1 MSERFRQFQVAFPEE
16 ACLAALMRL
25 RHGGTTMACPACG
38 RPATFEPRP
47 KLRGFSCNHC
57 NYMIHPAAGTPLESR
72 RISLQ
77 RWFFAVK
84 LMAEP
89 SAKAAVTALTREAG
103 LPQLAAKRLVD
114 ELTAL
119 GEKGGPSWLPA
130 LRELVTGRGEPQAA
144 SAAARPMPPQAPE
157 RPVPR
162 PPAPPP
168 LPRPVAEAN
177 VPRAP
182 PLPREPAM
190 PKAPQPSSPSP
201 PPAPRTAR
209 PEPEAPAAAPK
220 PKKAFSGRMAMAGI
234 AAGVVCVVAAI
245 VGLAYARLQQQDRPP
260 DNTEFASEQVVPAL
274 KDAPARPSLILSSV
288 EQDLEGARQ
297 AAQFALDNDPS
308 LANIKAQDDAPTQQI
323 PVNQLQLPS
332 NILLVPPKAQ
342 GSVPAPAGPASP
354 SGAPQPPPM
363 ISSGDP
369 DQVLTFG
376 PIKIRRHLVDTI
388 VRASKVV
395 GADPT
400 LLMAVADKESSF
412 STAVKAQTS
421 SATGLY
427 QFIEQT
433 WLGVIYEFG
442 AKHGL
447 VAETKLIGKS
457 GRQFVVTDSSQRQR
471 ILDMRREPYISALLA
486 AEMLKRDTLRLER
499 ALGRHLTGGEI
510 YLIHFLGP
518 DAAQTFIETMEET
531 PGVKA
536 AELLPKPAQA
546 NRPIFYVDA
555 GGETKTLSVSE
566 VHKKFNDMIKIRLDR
581 YSAVRPTMG
590 AGVARPQPKK

>member
-1 MSERFRQFQVAFPEE
+1 MSERFRQFQALFPEE
-16 ACLAALMRL
+16 DCLAALMRL
-25 RHGGTTMACPACG
+25 RHGGTSMTCSACG
-38 RPATFEPRP
+38 RPAQFEPRP
-47 KLRGFSCNHC
+47 KLRGFACQHC
-57 NYMIHPAAGTPLESR
+57 HYMIHPAAGTPLESR
-72 RISLQ
+72 RTPLQ
-77 RWFFAVK
+77 LWFFALK
-84 LMAEP
+84 LVSEQP
-89 SAKAAVTALTREAG
+89 GKAAVSAIAREASV
-103 LPQLAAKRLVD
+103 PQMTAQRLVD
-114 ELTAL
+114 DLTAL
-119 GEKGGPSWLPA
+119 AARGDAGWLEK
-130 LRELVTGRGEPQAA
+130 LRSLVTGKPEAVAVPVVA
-144 SAAARPMPPQAPE
+144 S
-157 RPVPR
+157 
-162 PPAPPP
+162 PP
-168 LPRPVAEAN
+168 LPRPSPPPMPPASA
-177 VPRAP
+177 PRRREMPEP
-182 PLPREPAM
+182 PR
-190 PKAPQPSSPSP
+190 SIPSP
-201 PPAPRTAR
+201 PAAAR
-209 PEPEAPAAAPK
+209 PVPSTVPLPTAAP
-220 PKKAFSGRMAMAGI
+220 PATPSVVPAKAADLAGSSDVRSRKASSGRKAIGAV
-234 AAGVVCVVAAI
+234 AAGVACVAAA
-245 VGLAYARLQQQDRPP
+245 VLGLAYARLQQHERPEP
-260 DNTEFASEQVVPAL
+260 ERGIDVAAVEAPAL

-308 LANIKAQDDAPTQQI
+308 LAAIKPQEETPTQQV

-332 NILLVPPKAQ
+332 NILLVPPKMQ
-342 GSVPAPAGPASP
+342 GGPPPGPISP
-354 SGAPQPPPM
+354 SGAPQPPPQ

-442 AKHGL
+442 TKHGL
-447 VAETKLIGKS
+447 GADAKLIGKS
-457 GRQFVVTDSSQRQR
+457 GRQFVVTDGSQRQR

-518 DAAQTFIETMEET
+518 DAAQTFIETMEEQ

-546 NRPIFYVDA
+546 NRPIFYADA

-581 YSAVRPTMG
+581 YSAVRPG
-590 AGVARPQPKK
+590 GGGGIARPQPKK

>member
-1 MSERFRQFQVAFPEE
+1 MSERFRQFQALFPEE

-25 RHGGTTMACPACG
+25 RHGGTSMTCPACG
-38 RPATFEPRP
+38 RPAQFEPRP
-47 KLRGFSCNHC
+47 KLRGFACQHC

-72 RISLQ
+72 RTPLQ
-77 RWFFAVK
+77 LWFYALKVVS
-84 LMAEP
+84 EQP
-89 SAKAAVTALTREAG
+89 GKAAVSMIAREASV
-103 LPQLAAKRLVD
+103 PQVMAQRLADDLTTLAGKGDAGWLERLRS
-114 ELTAL
+114 A
-119 GEKGGPSWLPA
+119 
-130 LRELVTGRGEPQAA
+130 VTGKPE
-144 SAAARPMPPQAPE
+144 AAA
-157 RPVPR
+157 VPAA
-162 PPAPPP
+162 PAPPP
-168 LPRPVAEAN
+168 APSPAPAPLASAPSRRRPVEPARGAP
-177 VPRAP
+177 VQPSVSAAQPVSPRA
-182 PLPREPAM
+182 AASAT
-190 PKAPQPSSPSP
+190 APQAL
-201 PPAPRTAR
+201 PAKPADAAGLVDAR
-209 PEPEAPAAAPK
+209 P
-220 PKKAFSGRMAMAGI
+220 KKTASGRRAIAVV
-234 AAGVVCVVAAI
+234 AAGVACLTAGVL
-245 VGLAYARLQQQDRPP
+245 GLAYARLQQQERPQP
-260 DNTEFASEQVVPAL
+260 ERGIEIAAFEAPAL

-308 LANIKAQDDAPTQQI
+308 LAAIKPQDDAPAQQM

-332 NILLVPPKAQ
+332 NILLVPPKMQ
-342 GSVPAPAGPASP
+342 SGPPPGPVSP
-354 SGAPQPPPM
+354 SGAPQPPPQ

-369 DQVLTFG
+369 DQILAFG
-376 PIKIRRHLVDTI
+376 PIKIRRHLVDLI

-442 AKHGL
+442 TKHGL
-447 VAETKLIGKS
+447 AADVKLIGRS
-457 GRQFVVTDSSQRQR
+457 GRQFVVTDGSQRQR

-536 AELLPKPAQA
+536 AELLPRPAQA
-546 NRPIFYVDA
+546 NRPIFYSDA
-555 GGETKTLSVSE
+555 GGETKVLSVSE

-581 YSAVRPTMG
+581 YSAVRPG
-590 AGVARPQPKK
+590 GGGGIARPPPKK

>member
-1 MSERFRQFQVAFPEE
+1 MSERFRQFQALFPEE

-25 RHGGTTMACPACG
+25 RRGGTQMNCPACG
-38 RPATFEPRP
+38 RPAQFEPRP
-47 KLRGFSCNHC
+47 KLRGFACQHC
-57 NYMIHPAAGTPLESR
+57 NYMIHPAEGTPLESR
-72 RISLQ
+72 RTPLQ
-77 RWFFAVK
+77 LWFYALKTVSEQPGKAAVGAIAREANVPQVTAQRLVDDLAALAGRGDAGWLETWRGLVTGK
-84 LMAEP
+84 SKATAAPVAASPPAPSPPAIPVTPAPMPRAVVKP
-89 SAKAAVTALTREAG
+89 PPRPAPARPVAAAVAPSPVASVAVASAVSTRTVSAKPVDAVEPPDTRLKKAPSGRKAIAAVTAGVAC
-103 LPQLAAKRLVD
+103 V
-114 ELTAL
+114 
-119 GEKGGPSWLPA
+119 
-130 LRELVTGRGEPQAA
+130 
-144 SAAARPMPPQAPE
+144 AAA
-157 RPVPR
+157 V
-162 PPAPPP
+162 
-168 LPRPVAEAN
+168 L
-177 VPRAP
+177 
-182 PLPREPAM
+182 
-190 PKAPQPSSPSP
+190 
-201 PPAPRTAR
+201 
-209 PEPEAPAAAPK
+209 
-220 PKKAFSGRMAMAGI
+220 
-234 AAGVVCVVAAI
+234 
-245 VGLAYARLQQQDRPP
+245 GLAYARLQQQERPEP
-260 DNTEFASEQVVPAL
+260 ERGVEIAAVEAPAL

-308 LANIKAQDDAPTQQI
+308 LAAIKPQEDAPTQQV

-332 NILLVPPKAQ
+332 NILLVPPKMQ
-342 GSVPAPAGPASP
+342 GGPPPGPASP
-354 SGAPQPPPM
+354 SGAPQPPPQ

-442 AKHGL
+442 TKHGL
-447 VAETKLIGKS
+447 GADAKLIGRS
-457 GRQFVVTDSSQRQR
+457 GRQFVVSDAAQRQR

-518 DAAQTFIETMEET
+518 DAAQTFIETMEEQ

-546 NRPIFYVDA
+546 NRPIFYADA
-555 GGETKTLSVSE
+555 GGETKVLTVSE
-566 VHKKFNDMIKIRLDR
+566 VHKKFNEMIKVRLDR
-581 YSAVRPTMG
+581 YSAVRPG
-590 AGVARPQPKK
+590 QGPGIARPQPKK

>member
-1 MSERFRQFQVAFPEE
+1 MSERFRQFQALFPEE

-25 RHGGTTMACPACG
+25 RHGGTSMACPACG
-38 RPATFEPRP
+38 RPAQFEPRP
-47 KLRGFSCNHC
+47 KLRGFACQHC

-72 RISLQ
+72 RTPLQ
-77 RWFFAVK
+77 LWLYALKAVSEQPVK
-84 LMAEP
+84 G
-89 SAKAAVTALTREAG
+89 AVGTIAREASV
-103 LPQLAAKRLVD
+103 PQLTAQRLVD
-114 ELTAL
+114 DLTAL
-119 GEKGGPSWLPA
+119 AGRGDAGWLEA
-130 LRELVTGRGEPQAA
+130 LRSLVTGKPEAVAA
-144 SAAARPMPPQAPE
+144 PAVASPPPPRPTPALVAPPPVRQPVPGRPRAAPARPVAATSA
-157 RPVPR
+157 RS
-162 PPAPPP
+162 PAPPP
-168 LPRPVAEAN
+168 VAAPPVPPRVSPAKPAEA
-177 VPRAP
+177 AEP
-182 PLPREPAM
+182 PD
-190 PKAPQPSSPSP
+190 
-201 PPAPRTAR
+201 AR
-209 PEPEAPAAAPK
+209 P
-220 PKKAFSGRMAMAGI
+220 KKTPSGRKAIAAV
-234 AAGVVCVVAAI
+234 AAGVACVVAA
-245 VGLAYARLQQQDRPP
+245 VLGLAYARLQQQERPRP
-260 DNTEFASEQVVPAL
+260 ERGIEIAAVEAPAL

-308 LANIKAQDDAPTQQI
+308 LAAIKPQEDAPKQQV

-332 NILLVPPKAQ
+332 NILLVPPKMQ
-342 GSVPAPAGPASP
+342 SGPPPGLVSP
-354 SGAPQPPPM
+354 SGAPQPPPQ

-369 DQVLTFG
+369 DQILTFG
-376 PIKIRRHLVDTI
+376 PIKIRRHLVDLI

-447 VAETKLIGKS
+447 ATDAKLIGRS
-457 GRQFVVTDSSQRQR
+457 GRQFVVSDSAQRQR

-536 AELLPKPAQA
+536 AELLPRPAQA
-546 NRPIFYVDA
+546 NRPIFYADA
-555 GGETKTLSVSE
+555 GGETKVLSVSE
-566 VHKKFNDMIKIRLDR
+566 VHKKFNDMIKVRLDR
-581 YSAVRPTMG
+581 YSAVRPGMG
-590 AGVARPQPKK
+590 AGIARPQPKK

>member
-1 MSERFRQFQVAFPEE
+1 MSERFRQFQALFPEE

-25 RHGGTTMACPACG
+25 RHGGTSMACPACG
-38 RPATFEPRP
+38 RPAQFEPRP
-47 KLRGFSCNHC
+47 KLRGFACQHC

-72 RISLQ
+72 RTPLQ
-77 RWFFAVK
+77 FWFYALKAVS
-84 LMAEP
+84 EQP
-89 SAKAAVTALTREAG
+89 GKAAVSAIAREASV
-103 LPQLAAKRLVD
+103 PQVTAQRLADDLAALASRGDAGWL
-114 ELTAL
+114 
-119 GEKGGPSWLPA
+119 EK
-130 LRELVTGRGEPQAA
+130 LRSLVTGKPEAVAAPVAASPSPPRPALAPVA
-144 SAAARPMPPQAPE
+144 SAAVRSPVPEPPRAAPARPVAAASGRSPAPPPAAA
-157 RPVPR
+157 
-162 PPAPPP
+162 PPAPPRAP
-168 LPRPVAEAN
+168 SATLAEVAE
-177 VPRAP
+177 P
-182 PLPREPAM
+182 PG
-190 PKAPQPSSPSP
+190 
-201 PPAPRTAR
+201 AR
-209 PEPEAPAAAPK
+209 
-220 PKKAFSGRMAMAGI
+220 PKKASSGRKAI
-234 AAGVVCVVAAI
+234 AAVAAGAAC
-245 VGLAYARLQQQDRPP
+245 VTAAVLGLAYARLQQQERPEP
-260 DNTEFASEQVVPAL
+260 ERGIEIAAVEAPSL
-274 KDAPARPSLILSSV
+274 KAAPARPSLILSSV

-308 LANIKAQDDAPTQQI
+308 LAAIKPQEEAPTQQV

-332 NILLVPPKAQ
+332 NILLVPPKMQ
-342 GSVPAPAGPASP
+342 SGPPPGPVSAT
-354 SGAPQPPPM
+354 GAPQPPPQ

-369 DQVLTFG
+369 DQVLIFG
-376 PIKIRRHLVDTI
+376 PIKIRRHLVDLI

-447 VAETKLIGKS
+447 AADVKLIGRS
-457 GRQFVVTDSSQRQR
+457 GRQFVVTDGSQRQR

-518 DAAQTFIETMEET
+518 DAAQTFIETMEEQ

-536 AELLPKPAQA
+536 AELLPRPAQA
-546 NRPIFYVDA
+546 NRPIFYGGS
-555 GGETKTLSVSE
+555 GGETKVLTVSE

-581 YSAVRPTMG
+581 YSAVRPG
-590 AGVARPQPKK
+590 GGGGIARPQPKK

>member
-1 MSERFRQFQVAFPEE
+1 MSERFRQFQALFPEE
-16 ACLAALMRL
+16 DCLAALMRL
-25 RHGGTTMACPACG
+25 RHGGTSMNCPACG
-38 RPATFEPRP
+38 RLAQFEPRP
-47 KLRGFSCNHC
+47 KLRGFACQHC
-57 NYMIHPAAGTPLESR
+57 NYLIHPAAGTPLESR
-72 RISLQ
+72 RTPLQ
-77 RWFFAVK
+77 LWFYALKTVS
-84 LMAEP
+84 EQP
-89 SAKAAVTALTREAG
+89 GKAAVSAIAREASV
-103 LPQLAAKRLVD
+103 PQVTAQRLVD
-114 ELTAL
+114 DLATLA
-119 GEKGGPSWLPA
+119 GKGDGGWLER
-130 LRELVTGRGEPQAA
+130 LRSLVTGKPEAVAAPVVASPPPPRLLPAPAPIASNPARRVVAEPPRSAAVRPVAAA
-144 SAAARPMPPQAPE
+144 SA
-157 RPVPR
+157 
-162 PPAPPP
+162 
-168 LPRPVAEAN
+168 
-177 VPRAP
+177 
-182 PLPREPAM
+182 
-190 PKAPQPSSPSP
+190 P
-201 PPAPRTAR
+201 PPAPAPTAASRTA
-209 PEPEAPAAAPK
+209 PAKPVDAAEPSDPR
-220 PKKAFSGRMAMAGI
+220 PKKASSGRKAIAAV
-234 AAGVVCVVAAI
+234 AAGVACIAAA
-245 VGLAYARLQQQDRPP
+245 VLGLAYARLQQQERPQP
-260 DNTEFASEQVVPAL
+260 ERGIEIAAVEAPAL

-308 LANIKAQDDAPTQQI
+308 LAAIKPQEDAPTQQV

-332 NILLVPPKAQ
+332 NILLVPPKMQ
-342 GSVPAPAGPASP
+342 GGPPPGPVSP
-354 SGAPQPPPM
+354 SGAPQPPPQ

-369 DQVLTFG
+369 DQILTFG
-376 PIKIRRHLVDTI
+376 PIKIRRHLVDLI

-442 AKHGL
+442 TKHGL
-447 VAETKLIGKS
+447 AADAKLIGRS
-457 GRQFVVTDSSQRQR
+457 GRQFVVSDAAQRQR

-518 DAAQTFIETMEET
+518 DAAQTFIETMEEQ

-546 NRPIFYVDA
+546 NRPIFYA
-555 GGETKTLSVSE
+555 GSGGETKVLTVSE
-566 VHKKFNDMIKIRLDR
+566 VHKKFNEMIKVRLDR
-581 YSAVRPTMG
+581 YSAVRPG
-590 AGVARPQPKK
+590 GGGGIARPQPKK

>member
-119 GEKGGPSWLPA
+119 GEKGGPSWLLA
-130 LRELVTGRGEPQAA
+130 LRELVTGKGEPQAA

-201 PPAPRTAR
+201 SPAPRTAR
-209 PEPEAPAAAPK
+209 PEPEAPAAA

-260 DNTEFASEQVVPAL
+260 DNTEFASEQGIPAL

-342 GSVPAPAGPASP
+342 GSVSAPAGPASP
-354 SGAPQPPPM
+354 SGAPQPPPV

-447 VAETKLIGKS
+447 AAETKLIGKS

>member
-1 MSERFRQFQVAFPEE
+1 MSERFRRFQAAWPEE
-16 ACLAALMRL
+16 ACLVELMRL
-25 RHGGTTMACPACG
+25 RHGGTSLVCPACG
-38 RPATFEPRP
+38 RAAAFLPRP
-47 KLRGFSCNHC
+47 KLRAFACEHC
-57 NYMIHPAAGTPLESR
+57 NYLLQPAAGTPLENR
-72 RISLQ
+72 RTPLQ
-77 RWFFAVK
+77 LWLFAVE
-84 LMAEP
+84 LMSEQP
-89 SAKAAVTALTREAG
+89 GKAAALLAREAQVP
-103 LPQLAAKRLVD
+103 LVKAKRLVD
-114 ELTAL
+114 ELEALQRKGTADWISRL
-119 GEKGGPSWLPA
+119 APSSKVLPPVQGGPA
-130 LRELVTGRGEPQAA
+130 IHAA
-144 SAAARPMPPQAPE
+144 SASASRPE
-157 RPVPR
+157 RDLSTGPR
-162 PPAPPP
+162 
-168 LPRPVAEAN
+168 
-177 VPRAP
+177 
-182 PLPREPAM
+182 
-190 PKAPQPSSPSP
+190 S
-201 PPAPRTAR
+201 T
-209 PEPEAPAAAPK
+209 
-220 PKKAFSGRMAMAGI
+220 GRLVIAGL
-234 AAGVVCVVAAI
+234 AAGVACFVAVIAAFAH
-245 VGLAYARLQQQDRPP
+245 LRSQRQERPSVETVDP
-260 DNTEFASEQVVPAL
+260 SVEAALPAL
-274 KDAPARPSLILSSV
+274 KDGPARPSLILSSV

-308 LANIKAQDDAPTQQI
+308 LAEIKPLDEAPQAQV

-332 NILLVPPKAQ
+332 NILLVPPKAA
-342 GSVPAPAGPASP
+342 GPSSSGPAGPG
-354 SGAPQPPPM
+354 GAPQPPPM

-369 DQVLTFG
+369 DQVVSFG

-388 VRASKVV
+388 VRASKIV

-442 AKHGL
+442 ARHGL
-447 VAETKLIGKS
+447 AAEAKMIGRS
-457 GRQFVVTDSSQRQR
+457 GRQFVVSDAAQRQR

-486 AEMLKRDTLRLER
+486 AEMLKRDTLRLEN

-546 NRPIFYVDA
+546 NRPIFYTDA

-566 VHKKFNDMIKIRLDR
+566 VHKKFNDMIKVRLDR
-581 YSAVRPTMG
+581 YSAVRPGSGGGGT
-590 AGVARPQPKK
+590 ARPPPRK

>member
-1 MSERFRQFQVAFPEE
+1 MSERFRQFQALFPEE
-16 ACLAALMRL
+16 ACLAVLMRL
-25 RHGGTTMACPACG
+25 RHGGTAMACPACG
-38 RPATFEPRP
+38 RAATFEPRP
-47 KLRGFSCNHC
+47 KLRGFACNHC

-72 RISLQ
+72 RTPLQ
-77 RWFFAVK
+77 LWFFALKTIVEQPGK
-84 LMAEP
+84 G
-89 SAKAAVTALTREAG
+89 AVATITREADVPR
-103 LPQLAAKRLVD
+103 LTAQRLVD
-114 ELTAL
+114 ELTAF
-119 GEKGGPSWLPA
+119 GE
-130 LRELVTGRGEPQAA
+130 RGEGWFAGLRRLVMGEAEPATRPAESKPQ
-144 SAAARPMPPQAPE
+144 Q
-157 RPVPR
+157 PVPR
-162 PPAPPP
+162 PAPPVSTPAPRPAPATREVSRAAPPP
-168 LPRPVAEAN
+168 
-177 VPRAP
+177 
-182 PLPREPAM
+182 
-190 PKAPQPSSPSP
+190 
-201 PPAPRTAR
+201 
-209 PEPEAPAAAPK
+209 PAAAPAVAK
-220 PKKAFSGRMAMAGI
+220 PVVKPVAPAAGPSHADAGEAESKATAPKKAASGRLVIAGI
-234 AAGVVCVVAAI
+234 AAVAAC
-245 VGLAYARLQQQDRPP
+245 VAAAVLGLAYARLQQQDRPVP
-260 DNTEFASEQVVPAL
+260 EGGEEVAGLEAPAL

-308 LANIKAQDDAPTQQI
+308 LAAIKPQDDAAPQQQV

-332 NILLVPPKAQ
+332 NILLVPPKMQ
-342 GSVPAPAGPASP
+342 GGSPGPASP
-354 SGAPQPPPM
+354 GGRPAVPPQM
-363 ISSGDP
+363 ASGDP
-369 DQVLTFG
+369 DQILTFG
-376 PIKIRRHLVDTI
+376 PIRIRRHLVELI

-447 VAETKLIGKS
+447 VAEAKLIGRS
-457 GRQFVVTDSSQRQR
+457 GKQFVIGDANERQR

-518 DAAQTFIETMEET
+518 DAAQTFIETMEEQ

-546 NRPIFYVDA
+546 NRPIFYADA

-566 VHKKFNDMIKIRLDR
+566 VHKKFNDMIKVRLDR

-590 AGVARPQPKK
+590 PGPARPQPKK

>member
-1 MSERFRQFQVAFPEE
+1 MSERFRQFQALFPEE

-25 RHGGTTMACPACG
+25 RHGGTSMSCPACG
-38 RPATFEPRP
+38 RPAQFEPRP
-47 KLRGFSCNHC
+47 KLRGFACQHC
-57 NYMIHPAAGTPLESR
+57 HYMIHPAAGTPLESR
-72 RISLQ
+72 RTPLQ
-77 RWFFAVK
+77 LWFYALK
-84 LMAEP
+84 TMSEQ
-89 SAKAAVTALTREAG
+89 SGKAAVSAIARDAAV
-103 LPQLAAKRLVD
+103 PQVMAQRIVDDLAALAERGDPGWL
-114 ELTAL
+114 EAL
-119 GEKGGPSWLPA
+119 KN
-130 LRELVTGRGEPQAA
+130 LVTGKPEAAAVPVVPGPSPSPSPIAPRPNA
-144 SAAARPMPPQAPE
+144 SAPVRREPMAPP
-157 RPVPR
+157 RSV
-162 PPAPPP
+162 PAPVVPAP
-168 LPRPVAEAN
+168 ASSSASPPVAA
-177 VPRAP
+177 
-182 PLPREPAM
+182 
-190 PKAPQPSSPSP
+190 P
-201 PPAPRTAR
+201 PPAPRTPAAKTV
-209 PEPEAPAAAPK
+209 ETAAAPDAR
-220 PKKAFSGRMAMAGI
+220 PKKAASGRKAIAAV
-234 AAGVVCVVAAI
+234 AAGVACVAAA
-245 VGLAYARLQQQDRPP
+245 VLGLAYARLQQQERPEP
-260 DNTEFASEQVVPAL
+260 ERGIEIAAIEAPAL

-308 LANIKAQDDAPTQQI
+308 LAAIKPQDEAPPQQV

-332 NILLVPPKAQ
+332 NILLVPPKMQ
-342 GSVPAPAGPASP
+342 GGPPPGPVSP
-354 SGAPQPPPM
+354 SGAPQPPPQ

-369 DQVLTFG
+369 DQILTFG

-442 AKHGL
+442 TKHGL
-447 VAETKLIGKS
+447 GADAKLIGKS
-457 GRQFVVTDSSQRQR
+457 GRQFVVSDGAQRQR

-518 DAAQTFIETMEET
+518 DAAQTFIETMEEQ

-546 NRPIFYVDA
+546 NRPIFYADA
-555 GGETKTLSVSE
+555 GGETKVLTVSE
-566 VHKKFNDMIKIRLDR
+566 VHKKFNEMIKVRLDR
-581 YSAVRPTMG
+581 YSAVRPG
-590 AGVARPQPKK
+590 QGPGIARPQPKK

>member
-1 MSERFRQFQVAFPEE
+1 MSERFRQFQALFPEE
-16 ACLAALMRL
+16 GCLAVLMRL
-25 RHGGTTMACPACG
+25 RRGGTSMTCPACG
-38 RPATFEPRP
+38 RPAQFEPRP
-47 KLRGFSCNHC
+47 KLRGFACQHC
-57 NYMIHPAAGTPLESR
+57 NYMIHPAEGTPLESR
-72 RISLQ
+72 RTPLQLWFYALKTVSEQPGKGAVGTIARDTGVPQVMAQRLVDDLAALAGRGDTGWLEKLRSLVMGKPEAAATPEPESPPPSRPFPAPVAPSPARQ
-77 RWFFAVK
+77 VAATPPRPAPARPIAATPAPSSAPPPAASSPASLRNSPAKPSEV
-84 LMAEP
+84 AEP
-89 SAKAAVTALTREAG
+89 S
-103 LPQLAAKRLVD
+103 D
-114 ELTAL
+114 
-119 GEKGGPSWLPA
+119 
-130 LRELVTGRGEPQAA
+130 
-144 SAAARPMPPQAPE
+144 AR
-157 RPVPR
+157 
-162 PPAPPP
+162 
-168 LPRPVAEAN
+168 
-177 VPRAP
+177 
-182 PLPREPAM
+182 
-190 PKAPQPSSPSP
+190 
-201 PPAPRTAR
+201 
-209 PEPEAPAAAPK
+209 
-220 PKKAFSGRMAMAGI
+220 PKKAASGRKAI
-234 AAGVVCVVAAI
+234 AAVVAGVAC
-245 VGLAYARLQQQDRPP
+245 VTAAVLGLAYARLQQQERPEP
-260 DNTEFASEQVVPAL
+260 ERGIEVAAVEAPAL
-274 KDAPARPSLILSSV
+274 KDAPARTSLILSSV

-308 LANIKAQDDAPTQQI
+308 LAAIKPQEDAPTQQV

-332 NILLVPPKAQ
+332 NILLVPPKMQ
-342 GSVPAPAGPASP
+342 SGPPPGPISA
-354 SGAPQPPPM
+354 SGAPQPPPQ

-376 PIKIRRHLVDTI
+376 PIKIRRHLVDLI

-447 VAETKLIGKS
+447 AADAKLIGKS
-457 GRQFVVTDSSQRQR
+457 GRQFVVSDAAQRQR

-518 DAAQTFIETMEET
+518 DAAQTFIETMEEQ

-546 NRPIFYVDA
+546 NRPIFYADA
-555 GGETKTLSVSE
+555 GGETKVLTVSE
-566 VHKKFNDMIKIRLDR
+566 VHKKFNEMIKVRLDR
-581 YSAVRPTMG
+581 YSAVRPG
-590 AGVARPQPKK
+590 QGPGIARPQPKK

>member
-1 MSERFRQFQVAFPEE
+1 MSERFRQFQALFPEE

-25 RHGGTTMACPACG
+25 RHGGTSLKCHACG
-38 RPATFEPRP
+38 RPAQFEPRP
-47 KLRGFSCNHC
+47 KLRGFACQHC

-72 RISLQ
+72 RTPLQ
-77 RWFFAVK
+77 LWFYALKAVS
-84 LMAEP
+84 EQP
-89 SAKAAVTALTREAG
+89 GKAAVSAVVREASV
-103 LPQLAAKRLVD
+103 PQVTAQRLVD
-114 ELTAL
+114 DLAAL
-119 GEKGGPSWLPA
+119 AGRGDAGWLEK
-130 LRELVTGRGEPQAA
+130 LRSLVTGK
-144 SAAARPMPPQAPE
+144 PE
-157 RPVPR
+157 AVPTPS
-162 PPAPPP
+162 PPAPPSLAVVP
-168 LPRPVAEAN
+168 GAAAAARKRSVEPPRSAPARPVAA
-177 VPRAP
+177 VPA
-182 PLPREPAM
+182 
-190 PKAPQPSSPSP
+190 PSP
-201 PPAPRTAR
+201 AQTL
-209 PEPEAPAAAPK
+209 AAAPPMPSVK
-220 PKKAFSGRMAMAGI
+220 PADTAGSHTTSPKKAASGRKAI
-234 AAGVVCVVAAI
+234 AAVAAGAAC
-245 VGLAYARLQQQDRPP
+245 VTAAVLGLAYARLQQQERPEP
-260 DNTEFASEQVVPAL
+260 ERGIEIAAVEAPAL

-308 LANIKAQDDAPTQQI
+308 LAAIKPQEEAPTQQV

-332 NILLVPPKAQ
+332 NILLVPPKMQ
-342 GSVPAPAGPASP
+342 SGPPPGPVSP
-354 SGAPQPPPM
+354 SGAPQPPQQ

-376 PIKIRRHLVDTI
+376 PIKIRRHLVDLI

-442 AKHGL
+442 TKHGL
-447 VAETKLIGKS
+447 AADVKLIGRS
-457 GRQFVVTDSSQRQR
+457 GRQFVVTDGSQRQR

-518 DAAQTFIETMEET
+518 DAAQTFIETMEEQ

-536 AELLPKPAQA
+536 AELLPRPAQA
-546 NRPIFYVDA
+546 NRPIFYA
-555 GGETKTLSVSE
+555 GSGGETKVLTVSE

-581 YSAVRPTMG
+581 YSAVRPG
-590 AGVARPQPKK
+590 GGGGIGRPQPKK

>member
-1 MSERFRQFQVAFPEE
+1 MSERFRQFQALFPEE
-16 ACLAALMRL
+16 ACLSALMRL
-25 RHGGTTMACPACG
+25 RHGGTSMACPACG
-38 RPATFEPRP
+38 RPAQFEPRP
-47 KLRGFSCNHC
+47 KLRGFACQHC
-57 NYMIHPAAGTPLESR
+57 NYLIHPAAGTPLESR
-72 RISLQ
+72 RTPLQ
-77 RWFFAVK
+77 LWFYALKTVS
-84 LMAEP
+84 EQ
-89 SAKAAVTALTREAG
+89 SGKAAVSAIARDAG
-103 LPQLAAKRLVD
+103 APQVMAQRLVD
-114 ELTAL
+114 DLATLVGRGDA
-119 GEKGGPSWLPA
+119 GWLES
-130 LRELVTGRGEPQAA
+130 LRSLVTGKPEVAPV
-144 SAAARPMPPQAPE
+144 AAAVAPPPPVPA
-157 RPVPR
+157 PVPR
-162 PPAPPP
+162 APSPLRKEAVE
-168 LPRPVAEAN
+168 LPRPV
-177 VPRAP
+177 
-182 PLPREPAM
+182 PAR
-190 PKAPQPSSPSP
+190 PAAV
-201 PPAPRTAR
+201 PAPA
-209 PEPEAPAAAPK
+209 PASPPAAAPAPQRPSSAK
-220 PKKAFSGRMAMAGI
+220 PAEVAEPPDARPKKAASGRKAIAAV
-234 AAGVVCVVAAI
+234 AAGVACLTAA
-245 VGLAYARLQQQDRPP
+245 VLGMAYARLQQQDEPAAERRI
-260 DNTEFASEQVVPAL
+260 EIAAVEAPAL

-308 LANIKAQDDAPTQQI
+308 LAAIKPQEEAPTQQV

-332 NILLVPPKAQ
+332 NILLVPPKMQ
-342 GSVPAPAGPASP
+342 SGPPPGPVSA
-354 SGAPQPPPM
+354 SGAPQPPPQ

-447 VAETKLIGKS
+447 AADVKLISRS
-457 GRQFVVTDSSQRQR
+457 GRQFVVTDGSQRQR

-546 NRPIFYVDA
+546 NRPIFYADA
-555 GGETKTLSVSE
+555 GGETKVLSVSE

-581 YSAVRPTMG
+581 YSAVRPG
-590 AGVARPQPKK
+590 GGGGIARPQPKK

>member
-1 MSERFRQFQVAFPEE
+1 MSERFRQFQIAFPEE

-25 RHGGTTMACPACG
+25 RHGGTAMACPACG
-38 RPATFEPRP
+38 RPAIFEARP
-47 KLRGFSCNHC
+47 KLRGFACNHC
-57 NYMIHPAAGTPLESR
+57 NYLIHPAAGTPLESR
-72 RISLQ
+72 RTALQ
-77 RWFFAVK
+77 HWFFAVK
-84 LMAEP
+84 LTAEQP
-89 SAKAAVTALTREAG
+89 GKAAATALTREAG
-103 LPQLAAKRLVD
+103 LPQLAAKRIVD
-114 ELTAL
+114 ELAAL
-119 GEKGGPSWLPA
+119 GAAGEPAWLA
-130 LRELVTGRGEPQAA
+130 GLRRLVTGESDATSPG
-144 SAAARPMPPQAPE
+144 AAAVPALSPAPE
-157 RPVPR
+157 RPALQ
-162 PPAPPP
+162 PAP
-168 LPRPVAEAN
+168 
-177 VPRAP
+177 
-182 PLPREPAM
+182 
-190 PKAPQPSSPSP
+190 S
-201 PPAPRTAR
+201 TAG
-209 PEPEAPAAAPK
+209 PPAAAPRGIPADVPPRPASALAPAVAVPAASLQSQRTAAASPSVSDPPAA
-220 PKKAFSGRMAMAGI
+220 PKKGPSGRMAI
-234 AAGVVCVVAAI
+234 AAVAVGVGCVVAAV
-245 VGLAYARLQQQDRPP
+245 VGLAYARLQQQEPP
-260 DNTEFASEQVVPAL
+260 RDEAEFAADRMIPSL

-308 LANIKAQDDAPTQQI
+308 LANIKPQEEAPTQQV

-332 NILLVPPKAQ
+332 NILLVPPKA
-342 GSVPAPAGPASP
+342 GGTPGAGPVSP
-354 SGAPQPPPM
+354 SGAPQPPPV

-442 AKHGL
+442 ARHGL
-447 VAETKLIGKS
+447 AAEAKLIGKS

-518 DAAQTFIETMEET
+518 DAAQTFIETMEEQ

-546 NRPIFYVDA
+546 NRPIFYADA

-566 VHKKFNDMIKIRLDR
+566 VHKKFNDMIRIRLDR

-590 AGVARPQPKK
+590 PGIARPQPKK

>member
-1 MSERFRQFQVAFPEE
+1 MSERFRQFQIAFPEE

-25 RHGGTTMACPACG
+25 RHGGTAMACPACG
-38 RPATFEPRP
+38 RPAIFEARP
-47 KLRGFSCNHC
+47 KLRGFACNHC
-57 NYMIHPAAGTPLESR
+57 NYLIHPAAGTPLESR
-72 RISLQ
+72 RTALQ
-77 RWFFAVK
+77 HWFFAVK
-84 LMAEP
+84 LTAEQP
-89 SAKAAVTALTREAG
+89 GKAAATALTREAG
-103 LPQLAAKRLVD
+103 LPQLAAKRIVD
-114 ELTAL
+114 ELAAL
-119 GEKGGPSWLPA
+119 GAAGEPAWLAGLRRLVTGESDATSPGAAAVPALPPVPERPA
-130 LRELVTGRGEPQAA
+130 LR
-144 SAAARPMPPQAPE
+144 
-157 RPVPR
+157 
-162 PPAPPP
+162 PAP
-168 LPRPVAEAN
+168 
-177 VPRAP
+177 
-182 PLPREPAM
+182 
-190 PKAPQPSSPSP
+190 S
-201 PPAPRTAR
+201 TAG
-209 PEPEAPAAAPK
+209 PPAAAPRGIPADVPPRPASALAPAVAVPAASLQPQRTAAASPSVSDPPAA
-220 PKKAFSGRMAMAGI
+220 PKKGPSGRMAI
-234 AAGVVCVVAAI
+234 AAVAVGVGCVVAAV
-245 VGLAYARLQQQDRPP
+245 VGLAYARLQQQEPP
-260 DNTEFASEQVVPAL
+260 RDEAEFAADRMIPSL

-308 LANIKAQDDAPTQQI
+308 LANIKPQEEAPTQQV

-332 NILLVPPKAQ
+332 NILLVPPKA
-342 GSVPAPAGPASP
+342 GGTPGAGPVSP
-354 SGAPQPPPM
+354 SGAPQPPPV

-442 AKHGL
+442 ARHGL
-447 VAETKLIGKS
+447 AAEAKLIGKS
-457 GRQFVVTDSSQRQR
+457 GRQFVVTDASQRQR

-518 DAAQTFIETMEET
+518 DAAQTFIETMEEQ

-546 NRPIFYVDA
+546 NRPIFYADA

-566 VHKKFNDMIKIRLDR
+566 VHKKFNDMIRIRLDR

-590 AGVARPQPKK
+590 PGIARPQPKK

>member
-1 MSERFRQFQVAFPEE
+1 MSERFRQFQIAFPEE

-25 RHGGTTMACPACG
+25 RHGGTAMACPACG
-38 RPATFEPRP
+38 RPAIFEARP
-47 KLRGFSCNHC
+47 KLRGFACNHC
-57 NYMIHPAAGTPLESR
+57 NYLIHPAAGTPLESR
-72 RISLQ
+72 RTALQ
-77 RWFFAVK
+77 QWFFAVK
-84 LMAEP
+84 LTAEQP
-89 SAKAAVTALTREAG
+89 GKAAATALTREAG
-103 LPQLAAKRLVD
+103 LPQLAAKRIVD
-114 ELTAL
+114 ELAAL
-119 GEKGGPSWLPA
+119 GAAGEPAWLA
-130 LRELVTGRGEPQAA
+130 GLRRLVTGESDATSPG
-144 SAAARPMPPQAPE
+144 AAAVPALPPAPE
-157 RPVPR
+157 RPALR
-162 PPAPPP
+162 PAP
-168 LPRPVAEAN
+168 
-177 VPRAP
+177 
-182 PLPREPAM
+182 
-190 PKAPQPSSPSP
+190 S
-201 PPAPRTAR
+201 TAG
-209 PEPEAPAAAPK
+209 PPAAAPRGIPADVPPRPASALAPAVVVPAGSPQPQRTAAASPSVSDPPAA
-220 PKKAFSGRMAMAGI
+220 PKKGPSGRMVI
-234 AAGVVCVVAAI
+234 AAVAVGVGCVVAAV
-245 VGLAYARLQQQDRPP
+245 VGLAYARLQQQEPP
-260 DNTEFASEQVVPAL
+260 RDEAEFAADRMIPSL

-308 LANIKAQDDAPTQQI
+308 LANIKPQEEAPTQQV

-332 NILLVPPKAQ
+332 NILLVPPKA
-342 GSVPAPAGPASP
+342 GGTPGAGPVSP
-354 SGAPQPPPM
+354 SGAPQPPPV

-442 AKHGL
+442 ARHGL
-447 VAETKLIGKS
+447 AAEAKLIGKS

-518 DAAQTFIETMEET
+518 DAAQTFIETMEEQ

-546 NRPIFYVDA
+546 NRPIFYADA

-566 VHKKFNDMIKIRLDR
+566 VHKKFNDMIRIRLDR

-590 AGVARPQPKK
+590 PGIARPQPKK

>member
-1 MSERFRQFQVAFPEE
+1 M
-16 ACLAALMRL
+16 
-25 RHGGTTMACPACG
+25 
-38 RPATFEPRP
+38 
-47 KLRGFSCNHC
+47 
-57 NYMIHPAAGTPLESR
+57 
-72 RISLQ
+72 
-77 RWFFAVK
+77 
-84 LMAEP
+84 
-89 SAKAAVTALTREAG
+89 
-103 LPQLAAKRLVD
+103 
-114 ELTAL
+114 
-119 GEKGGPSWLPA
+119 
-130 LRELVTGRGEPQAA
+130 
-144 SAAARPMPPQAPE
+144 
-157 RPVPR
+157 
-162 PPAPPP
+162 
-168 LPRPVAEAN
+168 
-177 VPRAP
+177 
-182 PLPREPAM
+182 
-190 PKAPQPSSPSP
+190 
-201 PPAPRTAR
+201 
-209 PEPEAPAAAPK
+209 
-220 PKKAFSGRMAMAGI
+220 
-234 AAGVVCVVAAI
+234 AAGVACVAAA
-245 VGLAYARLQQQDRPP
+245 VLGLAYARLQQQERPEP
-260 DNTEFASEQVVPAL
+260 ERGIEIAAIEAPAL

-308 LANIKAQDDAPTQQI
+308 LAAIKPQDEAPPQQV

-332 NILLVPPKAQ
+332 NILLVPPKMQ
-342 GSVPAPAGPASP
+342 SGPPPGPVSP
-354 SGAPQPPPM
+354 SGAPQPPPQ

-369 DQVLTFG
+369 DQILTFG

-442 AKHGL
+442 TKHGL
-447 VAETKLIGKS
+447 GADAKLIGKS
-457 GRQFVVTDSSQRQR
+457 GRQFVVSDAAQRQR

-518 DAAQTFIETMEET
+518 DAAQTFIETMEEQ

-546 NRPIFYVDA
+546 NRPIFYADA
-555 GGETKTLSVSE
+555 GGETKVLTVSE
-566 VHKKFNDMIKIRLDR
+566 VHKKFNEMIKVRLDR
-581 YSAVRPTMG
+581 YSAVRPG
-590 AGVARPQPKK
+590 QGPGIARPQPKK

>member
-1 MSERFRQFQVAFPEE
+1 MSERFRQFQALFPEE

-25 RHGGTTMACPACG
+25 RRGGTSLNCPACG
-38 RPATFEPRP
+38 RPAQFEPRP
-47 KLRGFSCNHC
+47 KLRGFACQHC
-57 NYMIHPAAGTPLESR
+57 NYMIHPADGTPLESR
-72 RISLQ
+72 RTPLQLWFYALKTVSEQPSKGAVGTMARDAGVPQVMAQRLVDDLAALAGRGDAGWLEKLRSLVMGKPEAAATPEPASPPPSRPLPAPVAPPPARQ
-77 RWFFAVK
+77 VAAEPPRPAPARLIAATPAPSSAPPPAAASPASSRNSPAKPSEV
-84 LMAEP
+84 AEP
-89 SAKAAVTALTREAG
+89 S
-103 LPQLAAKRLVD
+103 D
-114 ELTAL
+114 
-119 GEKGGPSWLPA
+119 
-130 LRELVTGRGEPQAA
+130 
-144 SAAARPMPPQAPE
+144 AR
-157 RPVPR
+157 
-162 PPAPPP
+162 
-168 LPRPVAEAN
+168 
-177 VPRAP
+177 
-182 PLPREPAM
+182 
-190 PKAPQPSSPSP
+190 
-201 PPAPRTAR
+201 
-209 PEPEAPAAAPK
+209 
-220 PKKAFSGRMAMAGI
+220 PKKAASGRKAI
-234 AAGVVCVVAAI
+234 AAVVAGVAC
-245 VGLAYARLQQQDRPP
+245 VTAAVLGLAYARLQQQQRPEP
-260 DNTEFASEQVVPAL
+260 ERGIEVATVETPAL

-308 LANIKAQDDAPTQQI
+308 LAAIKPQGDAPTQQV

-332 NILLVPPKAQ
+332 NILLVPPKMQ
-342 GSVPAPAGPASP
+342 SGPPPGPVSS
-354 SGAPQPPPM
+354 SGAPQPPPQ

-376 PIKIRRHLVDTI
+376 PIKIRRHLVDLI

-447 VAETKLIGKS
+447 AADAKLIGKS
-457 GRQFVVTDSSQRQR
+457 GRQFVVSDAAQRQR

-518 DAAQTFIETMEET
+518 DAAQTFIETMEEQ

-546 NRPIFYVDA
+546 NRPIFYADA
-555 GGETKTLSVSE
+555 GGETKVLTVSE
-566 VHKKFNDMIKIRLDR
+566 VHKKFNEMIKVRLDR
-581 YSAVRPTMG
+581 YSAVRPG
-590 AGVARPQPKK
+590 QGPGIARPQPKK

>member
-1 MSERFRQFQVAFPEE
+1 MSERFRQFQALFPEE

-25 RHGGTTMACPACG
+25 RHGGTSLKCPACG
-38 RPATFEPRP
+38 RPAQFEPRP
-47 KLRGFSCNHC
+47 KLRGFACQHC

-72 RISLQ
+72 RTPLQ
-77 RWFFAVK
+77 LWFYALKAVS
-84 LMAEP
+84 EQP
-89 SAKAAVTALTREAG
+89 GKAAVGTVAREAG
-103 LPQLAAKRLVD
+103 VPQVTAQRLADDLAALAARGDAGWL
-114 ELTAL
+114 
-119 GEKGGPSWLPA
+119 EK
-130 LRELVTGRGEPQAA
+130 LRSLVTGKSEAVAA
-144 SAAARPMPPQAPE
+144 PSPPASPSLAVIPGAAAAARKGIVEPPGSG
-157 RPVPR
+157 
-162 PPAPPP
+162 PA
-168 LPRPVAEAN
+168 RPVAA
-177 VPRAP
+177 VPA
-182 PLPREPAM
+182 
-190 PKAPQPSSPSP
+190 PSP
-201 PPAPRTAR
+201 AQ
-209 PEPEAPAAAPK
+209 APAAAPRTPSVK
-220 PKKAFSGRMAMAGI
+220 PADTAGSPTTSPKKAASGRKAI
-234 AAGVVCVVAAI
+234 AAVAAGAAC
-245 VGLAYARLQQQDRPP
+245 VTAAVLGLAYARLQRQERPEP
-260 DNTEFASEQVVPAL
+260 ERGIEIAAVEAPAL

-308 LANIKAQDDAPTQQI
+308 LAAIKPQEDAPTQQV
-323 PVNQLQLPS
+323 PVNKLQLPS
-332 NILLVPPKAQ
+332 NILLVPPKMQ
-342 GSVPAPAGPASP
+342 GGPPPGPVSAT
-354 SGAPQPPPM
+354 GAPQPPPQ

-376 PIKIRRHLVDTI
+376 PIRSRRHLVDLI

-447 VAETKLIGKS
+447 AADVKLIGRS
-457 GRQFVVTDSSQRQR
+457 GRQFVVTDGSQRQR

-518 DAAQTFIETMEET
+518 DAAQTFIETMEEQ

-536 AELLPKPAQA
+536 AELLPRPAQA
-546 NRPIFYVDA
+546 NRPIFYA
-555 GGETKTLSVSE
+555 GSGGETKVLTVSE

-581 YSAVRPTMG
+581 YSAVRPG
-590 AGVARPQPKK
+590 GGGGIARPQPKK

>member
-1 MSERFRQFQVAFPEE
+1 MSERFRQFQALFPEE

-25 RHGGTTMACPACG
+25 RHDGTSMVCPACG
-38 RPATFEPRP
+38 RPAQFEPRP
-47 KLRGFSCNHC
+47 KLRGFACQHC
-57 NYMIHPAAGTPLESR
+57 HYMIHPAAGTPLESR
-72 RISLQ
+72 RTPLQ
-77 RWFFAVK
+77 LWFYALKAVS
-84 LMAEP
+84 EQP
-89 SAKAAVTALTREAG
+89 GKAAVNAIAREASV
-103 LPQLAAKRLVD
+103 PQVTAQRLVD
-114 ELTAL
+114 DLTTLAGRGDAGWL
-119 GEKGGPSWLPA
+119 EKLQN
-130 LRELVTGRGEPQAA
+130 LVTGKSEGVA
-144 SAAARPMPPQAPE
+144 
-157 RPVPR
+157 VP
-162 PPAPPP
+162 A
-168 LPRPVAEAN
+168 
-177 VPRAP
+177 VPG
-182 PLPREPAM
+182 
-190 PKAPQPSSPSP
+190 PSP
-201 PPAPRTAR
+201 PPSPPAPRPSASAPVRREAMTPPRPVPAPVAPAPDPSSASPPVAAPRTPAAKPVGTIAAPDAR
-209 PEPEAPAAAPK
+209 PKKTTSGHKAIAAV
-220 PKKAFSGRMAMAGI
+220 
-234 AAGVVCVVAAI
+234 AAGVACVAAA
-245 VGLAYARLQQQDRPP
+245 VLGLAYARLQQQERPEP
-260 DNTEFASEQVVPAL
+260 EREIEIAAAKAPAL

-308 LANIKAQDDAPTQQI
+308 LAAIKPQEDAPIQQV

-332 NILLVPPKAQ
+332 NILLVPPKMQ
-342 GSVPAPAGPASP
+342 GGPPPGPVSP
-354 SGAPQPPPM
+354 SGAPQPPPQ

-369 DQVLTFG
+369 DQILTFG
-376 PIKIRRHLVDTI
+376 PIKIRRHLVDLI

-442 AKHGL
+442 TKHGL
-447 VAETKLIGKS
+447 GADAKLIGKS
-457 GRQFVVTDSSQRQR
+457 GRQFVVSDGAQRQR

-518 DAAQTFIETMEET
+518 DAAQTFIETMEEQ

-546 NRPIFYVDA
+546 NRPIFYADA
-555 GGETKTLSVSE
+555 GGETKVLTVSE
-566 VHKKFNDMIKIRLDR
+566 VHKKFNEMIKVRLDR
-581 YSAVRPTMG
+581 YSAVRPG
-590 AGVARPQPKK
+590 QGPGIARPQPKK

>member
-1 MSERFRQFQVAFPEE
+1 RPVAVASAPS
-16 ACLAALMRL
+16 LA
-25 RHGGTTMACPACG
+25 P
-38 RPATFEPRP
+38 
-47 KLRGFSCNHC
+47 S
-57 NYMIHPAAGTPLESR
+57 PAAASPASS
-72 RISLQ
+72 RISPDKP
-77 RWFFAVK
+77 AEA
-84 LMAEP
+84 AEP
-89 SAKAAVTALTREAG
+89 SEARPRKAA
-103 LPQLAAKRLVD
+103 
-114 ELTAL
+114 
-119 GEKGGPSWLPA
+119 
-130 LRELVTGRGEPQAA
+130 
-144 SAAARPMPPQAPE
+144 
-157 RPVPR
+157 
-162 PPAPPP
+162 
-168 LPRPVAEAN
+168 
-177 VPRAP
+177 
-182 PLPREPAM
+182 
-190 PKAPQPSSPSP
+190 
-201 PPAPRTAR
+201 
-209 PEPEAPAAAPK
+209 
-220 PKKAFSGRMAMAGI
+220 SGRKAIAAV
-234 AAGVVCVVAAI
+234 AAGVACVAAA
-245 VGLAYARLQQQDRPP
+245 VLGLAYARLQQQEGPEPERGI
-260 DNTEFASEQVVPAL
+260 EIAAVEAPAL

-308 LANIKAQDDAPTQQI
+308 LAAIKPQDEARPQQV

-332 NILLVPPKAQ
+332 NILLVPPKMQ
-342 GSVPAPAGPASP
+342 GGPPPGPVSP
-354 SGAPQPPPM
+354 SGAPQPPPQ

-369 DQVLTFG
+369 DQILTFG

-442 AKHGL
+442 TKHGL
-447 VAETKLIGKS
+447 GADAKLIGKS
-457 GRQFVVTDSSQRQR
+457 GRQFVVSDAAQRQR

-518 DAAQTFIETMEET
+518 DAAQTFIETMEEQ

-546 NRPIFYVDA
+546 NRPIFYADA
-555 GGETKTLSVSE
+555 GGETKVLTVSE
-566 VHKKFNDMIKIRLDR
+566 VHKKFNEMIKVRLDR
-581 YSAVRPTMG
+581 YSAVRPG
-590 AGVARPQPKK
+590 QGPGIARPQPKK

>member
-25 RHGGTTMACPACG
+25 RQGGTSMACPACG
-38 RPATFEPRP
+38 RSAVFEARP
-47 KLRGFSCNHC
+47 KLRGYACNHC
-57 NYMIHPAAGTPLESR
+57 NYLIHPADGTPLESR
-72 RISLQ
+72 RTSLQ
-77 RWFFAVK
+77 HWFFAVK
-84 LMAEP
+84 LMAEQP
-89 SAKAAVTALTREAG
+89 AKAAVAALVREAG
-103 LPQLAAKRLVD
+103 LPQLAARRIVD
-114 ELTAL
+114 ELAAL
-119 GEKGGPSWLPA
+119 AERGDPRWLAA
-130 LRELVTGRGEPQAA
+130 LRQSVTGKSEPPVA
-144 SAAARPMPPQAPE
+144 S
-157 RPVPR
+157 V
-162 PPAPPP
+162 PAPPP
-168 LPRPVAEAN
+168 APV
-177 VPRAP
+177 R
-182 PLPREPAM
+182 
-190 PKAPQPSSPSP
+190 
-201 PPAPRTAR
+201 PAPR
-209 PEPEAPAAAPK
+209 PAAAPPLRQPVVAPPAAAAALAPAPERK
-220 PKKAFSGRMAMAGI
+220 RDAPTAASPSSEPAAAAGAPKKASSGRLAIAGV
-234 AAGVVCVVAAI
+234 AAGVACIVATV
-245 VGLAYARLQQQDRPP
+245 VGLAYARLQQQERPP
-260 DNTEFASEQVVPAL
+260 EPAEVASERAIPAL

-308 LANIKAQDDAPTQQI
+308 LARIKPQEDAPTQQI

-332 NILLVPPKAQ
+332 NILLVPPKMQ
-342 GSVPAPAGPASP
+342 EGGAPAGPVSP

-369 DQVLTFG
+369 DQILTFG

-442 AKHGL
+442 ARHGL
-447 VAETKLIGKS
+447 AAEAKLIGRS
-457 GRQFVVTDSSQRQR
+457 GRQFVVTDSAQRQR

-536 AELLPKPAQA
+536 AELLPRPAQA
-546 NRPIFYVDA
+546 NRPIFYADA

-566 VHKKFNDMIKIRLDR
+566 VHKKFNDMIKVRLDR

-590 AGVARPQPKK
+590 PGLARPQPKK

>member
-1 MSERFRQFQVAFPEE
+1 MSERFRQFQALFPEE

-25 RHGGTTMACPACG
+25 RHGGTSMNCPACS
-38 RPATFEPRP
+38 RPAQFESRP
-47 KLRGFSCNHC
+47 KLRGYACQHC
-57 NYMIHPAAGTPLESR
+57 HYMIHPAAGTPLESR
-72 RISLQ
+72 RTPLQ
-77 RWFFAVK
+77 LWFYALKTVS
-84 LMAEP
+84 EQT
-89 SAKAAVTALTREAG
+89 AKAAASAIARDVG
-103 LPQLAAKRLVD
+103 VPQVIAQRLVD
-114 ELTAL
+114 DLTAL
-119 GEKGGPSWLPA
+119 GGRGDAGWLEK
-130 LRELVTGRGEPQAA
+130 LRSLVTGKPDAVA
-144 SAAARPMPPQAPE
+144 T
-157 RPVPR
+157 PVVA
-162 PPAPPP
+162 APPP
-168 LPRPVAEAN
+168 PHQSPAPVPAAPLRREVVEPPRSASVRPVAAIPA
-177 VPRAP
+177 PRS
-182 PLPREPAM
+182 
-190 PKAPQPSSPSP
+190 APQPAAVP
-201 PPAPRTAR
+201 PTVPRTA
-209 PEPEAPAAAPK
+209 PAKPAEVLGSSDMP
-220 PKKAFSGRMAMAGI
+220 PKKATSGRKAIVAV
-234 AAGVVCVVAAI
+234 AAGVACVAAA
-245 VGLAYARLQQQDRPP
+245 VLGLAYARLQRQDEPTLERR
-260 DNTEFASEQVVPAL
+260 TEIASVEAPAL

-308 LANIKAQDDAPTQQI
+308 LAAIKPQDDASTQQI

-332 NILLVPPKAQ
+332 NILLVPPKMQ
-342 GSVPAPAGPASP
+342 GGVPQAPVSP
-354 SGAPQPPPM
+354 SGAPQPPPQ

-369 DQVLTFG
+369 DQVLIFG

-412 STAVKAQTS
+412 STGVKAQTS

-447 VAETKLIGKS
+447 GADAKLIGKS
-457 GRQFVVTDSSQRQR
+457 GRQFVVSDGSQRQR

-518 DAAQTFIETMEET
+518 DAAQTFIETMEEQ

-546 NRPIFYVDA
+546 NRPIFYADA

-566 VHKKFNDMIKIRLDR
+566 VHKKFNDMIKVRLDR
-581 YSAVRPTMG
+581 YSAVRPG
-590 AGVARPQPKK
+590 AGAGITRPQPKK

>member
-1 MSERFRQFQVAFPEE
+1 MSERFRQFQALFPEE
-16 ACLAALMRL
+16 ACLAELMRL
-25 RHGGTTMACPACG
+25 RHGGTIMACPACG
-38 RPATFEPRP
+38 RGASFEMRLR
-47 KLRGFSCNHC
+47 LRGFACNHC
-57 NYMIHPAAGTPLESR
+57 HYLIHPADGTPMESR
-72 RISLQ
+72 RTPLQ
-77 RWFFAVK
+77 LWFFALKTV
-84 LMAEP
+84 AEQP
-89 SAKAAVTALTREAG
+89 G
-103 LPQLAAKRLVD
+103 
-114 ELTAL
+114 
-119 GEKGGPSWLPA
+119 
-130 LRELVTGRGEPQAA
+130 A
-144 SAAARPMPPQAPE
+144 SAAAAIAREAGVPQLTAQRLVDQLSALGERSDAAWFANLRRSVSNGTGSPMDKLVRAQPAAPPVIASLGKAGSAKPTGPAAKAQSSVSAPASAVGSPALAVKKSLSPEGEPAQAPAPRKGLSRGVAIAAVGGGIACIAAAVLGLAYVRLQQPE
-157 RPVPR
+157 RP
-162 PPAPPP
+162 
-168 LPRPVAEAN
+168 L
-177 VPRAP
+177 
-182 PLPREPAM
+182 
-190 PKAPQPSSPSP
+190 Q
-201 PPAPRTAR
+201 
-209 PEPEAPAAAPK
+209 AATED
-220 PKKAFSGRMAMAGI
+220 
-234 AAGVVCVVAAI
+234 VAATD
-245 VGLAYARLQQQDRPP
+245 A
-260 DNTEFASEQVVPAL
+260 PAL
-274 KDAPARPSLILSSV
+274 KDGPARPSLILSSV

-308 LANIKAQDDAPTQQI
+308 LAAIKPQEDEPTQQV

-332 NILLVPPKAQ
+332 NILLVPPKMQ
-342 GSVPAPAGPASP
+342 GAPTGPVTP
-354 SGAPQPPPM
+354 SGAPQPPPQ

-369 DQVLTFG
+369 DQILTFG

-388 VRASKVV
+388 VRASRIA

-433 WLGVIYEFG
+433 WLGVISEFG

-447 VAETKLIGKS
+447 VSEAKLIGRS
-457 GRQFVVTDSSQRQR
+457 GRQFFVSDGAQRQR

-499 ALGRHLTGGEI
+499 AMGRHLTGGEI

-546 NRPIFYVDA
+546 NRPIFYADA

-566 VHKKFNDMIKIRLDR
+566 VHKKFNDMIKVRLDR
-581 YSAVRPTMG
+581 YSAVRPSMG
-590 AGVARPQPKK
+590 PGLARPQPKK

>member
-1 MSERFRQFQVAFPEE
+1 MSERFRQFQALFPEE

-25 RHGGTTMACPACG
+25 RHGGTSMSCPACG
-38 RPATFEPRP
+38 RPAQFEPRP
-47 KLRGFSCNHC
+47 KLRGFACQHC
-57 NYMIHPAAGTPLESR
+57 HYMIHPAAGTPLESR
-72 RISLQ
+72 RTPLQ
-77 RWFFAVK
+77 LWFYALK
-84 LMAEP
+84 TMSEQAG
-89 SAKAAVTALTREAG
+89 KAAVSAIARDAAV
-103 LPQLAAKRLVD
+103 PQVMAQRIVDDLAALAERGD
-114 ELTAL
+114 P
-119 GEKGGPSWLPA
+119 GWLEV
-130 LRELVTGRGEPQAA
+130 LKNLVTGKPEAAAVPVVPGPSPSPSPIAPRPNA
-144 SAAARPMPPQAPE
+144 SAPVRREPMAPP
-157 RPVPR
+157 RSV
-162 PPAPPP
+162 PAPVVPAP
-168 LPRPVAEAN
+168 ASSSASPPVAA
-177 VPRAP
+177 
-182 PLPREPAM
+182 
-190 PKAPQPSSPSP
+190 P
-201 PPAPRTAR
+201 PPAPRT
-209 PEPEAPAAAPK
+209 PAAKTVETGAAPDAR
-220 PKKAFSGRMAMAGI
+220 PKKAASGRKAIAAV
-234 AAGVVCVVAAI
+234 AAGVACVAAA
-245 VGLAYARLQQQDRPP
+245 VLGLAYARLQQQERPEP
-260 DNTEFASEQVVPAL
+260 ERGIEIAAVEAPAL

-308 LANIKAQDDAPTQQI
+308 LAAIKPQDEAPPQQV

-332 NILLVPPKAQ
+332 NILLVPPKMQ
-342 GSVPAPAGPASP
+342 GGPPPGPVSP
-354 SGAPQPPPM
+354 SGAPQPPPQ

-369 DQVLTFG
+369 DQILTFG

-442 AKHGL
+442 TKHGL
-447 VAETKLIGKS
+447 GADAKLIGKS
-457 GRQFVVTDSSQRQR
+457 GRQFVVSDGAQRQR

-518 DAAQTFIETMEET
+518 DAAQTFIETMEEQ

-546 NRPIFYVDA
+546 NRPIFYADA
-555 GGETKTLSVSE
+555 GGETKVLTVSE
-566 VHKKFNDMIKIRLDR
+566 VHKKFNEMIKVRLDR
-581 YSAVRPTMG
+581 YSAVRPG
-590 AGVARPQPKK
+590 QGPGIARPQPKK

>member
-1 MSERFRQFQVAFPEE
+1 V
-16 ACLAALMRL
+16 
-25 RHGGTTMACPACG
+25 
-38 RPATFEPRP
+38 
-47 KLRGFSCNHC
+47 
-57 NYMIHPAAGTPLESR
+57 AAGAACVT
-72 RISLQ
+72 
-77 RWFFAVK
+77 
-84 LMAEP
+84 
-89 SAKAAVTALTREAG
+89 AAVL
-103 LPQLAAKRLVD
+103 
-114 ELTAL
+114 
-119 GEKGGPSWLPA
+119 
-130 LRELVTGRGEPQAA
+130 
-144 SAAARPMPPQAPE
+144 
-157 RPVPR
+157 
-162 PPAPPP
+162 
-168 LPRPVAEAN
+168 
-177 VPRAP
+177 
-182 PLPREPAM
+182 
-190 PKAPQPSSPSP
+190 
-201 PPAPRTAR
+201 
-209 PEPEAPAAAPK
+209 
-220 PKKAFSGRMAMAGI
+220 
-234 AAGVVCVVAAI
+234 
-245 VGLAYARLQQQDRPP
+245 GLAYARLQQQERPEP
-260 DNTEFASEQVVPAL
+260 ERGIEIAAVEAPAL
-274 KDAPARPSLILSSV
+274 KAAPARPSLILSSV

-308 LANIKAQDDAPTQQI
+308 LAAIKPQEEAPTQQV

-332 NILLVPPKAQ
+332 NILLVPPKMQ
-342 GSVPAPAGPASP
+342 SGPPPGPVSP
-354 SGAPQPPPM
+354 SGAPQPPPQ

-376 PIKIRRHLVDTI
+376 PIKIRRHLVDLI

-442 AKHGL
+442 TKHGL
-447 VAETKLIGKS
+447 AADVKLIGRS
-457 GRQFVVTDSSQRQR
+457 GRQFVVTDGSQRQR

-546 NRPIFYVDA
+546 NRPIFYADA

-581 YSAVRPTMG
+581 YSAVRPG
-590 AGVARPQPKK
+590 GGGGIARPQPKK

>member
-1 MSERFRQFQVAFPEE
+1 MSERFRQFQALFPEE

-25 RHGGTTMACPACG
+25 RHGGTSMSCPACG
-38 RPATFEPRP
+38 RPAQFEPRP
-47 KLRGFSCNHC
+47 KLRGFACQHC
-57 NYMIHPAAGTPLESR
+57 HYMIHPAAGTPLESR
-72 RISLQ
+72 RTPLQ
-77 RWFFAVK
+77 LWFYALK
-84 LMAEP
+84 TMSEQ
-89 SAKAAVTALTREAG
+89 SGKAAAGMIARDSGVPQMTA
-103 LPQLAAKRLVD
+103 QRLVD
-114 ELTAL
+114 DLTTLAGRGDAGWL
-119 GEKGGPSWLPA
+119 EK
-130 LRELVTGRGEPQAA
+130 LRNLVTGKPEAVAA
-144 SAAARPMPPQAPE
+144 
-157 RPVPR
+157 PVV
-162 PPAPPP
+162 ASPPP
-168 LPRPVAEAN
+168 PR
-177 VPRAP
+177 
-182 PLPREPAM
+182 
-190 PKAPQPSSPSP
+190 P
-201 PPAPRTAR
+201 PPAPVAPAPVRQPV
-209 PEPEAPAAAPK
+209 PEPSRSAPAKAVAAAAAPPAVAPPQVSRTSSAK
-220 PKKAFSGRMAMAGI
+220 PAETADTPDARPKRASSGRKAIAAV
-234 AAGVVCVVAAI
+234 AAGVACVAAA
-245 VGLAYARLQQQDRPP
+245 VLGLAYARLQQQERPEP
-260 DNTEFASEQVVPAL
+260 ERGIEIAAIEAPAL

-308 LANIKAQDDAPTQQI
+308 LAAIKPQDEAPPQQV

-332 NILLVPPKAQ
+332 NILLVPPKMQ
-342 GSVPAPAGPASP
+342 SGPPPGPVSP
-354 SGAPQPPPM
+354 SGAPQPPPQ

-369 DQVLTFG
+369 DQILTFG

-442 AKHGL
+442 TKHGL
-447 VAETKLIGKS
+447 GADAKLIGKS
-457 GRQFVVTDSSQRQR
+457 GRQFVVSDAAQRQR

-518 DAAQTFIETMEET
+518 DAAQTFIETMEEQ

-546 NRPIFYVDA
+546 NRPIFYADA
-555 GGETKTLSVSE
+555 GGETKVLTVSE
-566 VHKKFNDMIKIRLDR
+566 VHKKFNEMIKVRLDR
-581 YSAVRPTMG
+581 YSAVRPG
-590 AGVARPQPKK
+590 QGPGIARPQPKK

>member
-1 MSERFRQFQVAFPEE
+1 MSERFRQFQALFPEE

-25 RHGGTTMACPACG
+25 RHGGTRMSCPACG
-38 RPATFEPRP
+38 RPAQFEPRP
-47 KLRGFSCNHC
+47 KLRGFACQHC
-57 NYMIHPAAGTPLESR
+57 NYMIHPAARTPLESR
-72 RISLQ
+72 RTPLQ
-77 RWFFAVK
+77 LWFYALKMVSEQSGKVAV
-84 LMAEP
+84 
-89 SAKAAVTALTREAG
+89 SAIAREASV
-103 LPQLAAKRLVD
+103 PQVMAQRLVD
-114 ELTAL
+114 DLTTLA
-119 GEKGGPSWLPA
+119 GRGDAAWLET
-130 LRELVTGRGEPQAA
+130 LRNLLTGRSEAVA
-144 SAAARPMPPQAPE
+144 V
-157 RPVPR
+157 PV
-162 PPAPPP
+162 
-168 LPRPVAEAN
+168 
-177 VPRAP
+177 VPG
-182 PLPREPAM
+182 
-190 PKAPQPSSPSP
+190 PSP
-201 PPAPRTAR
+201 PPSPPAPTPSASAPVRRDAMAPPRPVPAPESSSASPPTAR
-209 PEPEAPAAAPK
+209 RTPAAKPVEMTAAPDAR
-220 PKKAFSGRMAMAGI
+220 PKKAASGRKAIAAV
-234 AAGVVCVVAAI
+234 AAGVACVVAA
-245 VGLAYARLQQQDRPP
+245 VLGLAYARLQQQERPEP
-260 DNTEFASEQVVPAL
+260 ERGVEAAAVEAPAL

-308 LANIKAQDDAPTQQI
+308 LAAIKPQDDAPTQQV

-332 NILLVPPKAQ
+332 NILLVPPKMQ
-342 GSVPAPAGPASP
+342 SGPPPGPVSA
-354 SGAPQPPPM
+354 SGAPQPPPQ

-369 DQVLTFG
+369 DQILSFG
-376 PIKIRRHLVDTI
+376 PIKIRRHLVDLI

-442 AKHGL
+442 TKHGL
-447 VAETKLIGKS
+447 AADVKLIGRS
-457 GRQFVVTDSSQRQR
+457 GRQFVVTDGAQRQR

-536 AELLPKPAQA
+536 AELLPRPAQA
-546 NRPIFYVDA
+546 NRPIFYADA
-555 GGETKTLSVSE
+555 GGETKVLSVSE
-566 VHKKFNDMIKIRLDR
+566 VHKKFNEMIKVRLDR
-581 YSAVRPTMG
+581 YSAVRPG
-590 AGVARPQPKK
+590 QGPGIARPQPKK

>member
-1 MSERFRQFQVAFPEE
+1 MSERFRQFQALFPEE

-25 RHGGTTMACPACG
+25 RHGGTSMNCPACG
-38 RPATFEPRP
+38 RPAQFEPRP
-47 KLRGFSCNHC
+47 KLRGFTCQHC

-72 RISLQ
+72 RTPLQ
-77 RWFFAVK
+77 LWFYA
-84 LMAEP
+84 L
-89 SAKAAVTALTREAG
+89 KAASEQPGKAAIGMITRDTGAAQITA
-103 LPQLAAKRLVD
+103 QRLVD
-114 ELTAL
+114 DLTAL
-119 GEKGGPSWLPA
+119 AGRSDAGWLER
-130 LRELVTGRGEPQAA
+130 LRSLVTGRPEAVAA
-144 SAAARPMPPQAPE
+144 
-157 RPVPR
+157 PVTPSL
-162 PPAPPP
+162 P
-168 LPRPVAEAN
+168 LPRTSSAPAVPTPVRPAVAER
-177 VPRAP
+177 PRRAST
-182 PLPREPAM
+182 RPA
-190 PKAPQPSSPSP
+190 
-201 PPAPRTAR
+201 
-209 PEPEAPAAAPK
+209 EAAAAPPASLRASPAK
-220 PKKAFSGRMAMAGI
+220 STAAAEAPDTRPRKAFSGHAAI
-234 AAGVVCVVAAI
+234 AAVAVGVACVAAA
-245 VGLAYARLQQQDRPP
+245 VLGLAYARLQQRERPEPDRGV
-260 DNTEFASEQVVPAL
+260 DVAAVEGPAL

-308 LANIKAQDDAPTQQI
+308 LAAIKPQEDAPSQQV

-332 NILLVPPKAQ
+332 NILLVPPKMQ
-342 GSVPAPAGPASP
+342 GGPPPGSVSS
-354 SGAPQPPPM
+354 SGAPQPPPQ

-442 AKHGL
+442 TKHGL
-447 VAETKLIGKS
+447 GADAKLIGKS
-457 GRQFVVTDSSQRQR
+457 GRQFVVNDGAQRQR

-518 DAAQTFIETMEET
+518 DAAQTFIETMEEQ

-546 NRPIFYVDA
+546 NRPIFYADA
-555 GGETKTLSVSE
+555 GGETKVLTVSE
-566 VHKKFNDMIKIRLDR
+566 VHKKFNEMIKVRLDR
-581 YSAVRPTMG
+581 YSAVRPG
-590 AGVARPQPKK
+590 QGPGIARPQPKK

>member
-1 MSERFRQFQVAFPEE
+1 MSERFRQFQALFPEE

-25 RHGGTTMACPACG
+25 RHGGTSMNCPACG
-38 RPATFEPRP
+38 RPAQFEPRP
-47 KLRGFSCNHC
+47 KLRGFTCQHC

-72 RISLQ
+72 RTPLQLWFYALKAVSEQSGKAAVGAIVREASVPQVMAQRLVDDLAALAGRGDAGWLEELRSLVMGKPQAAATPEPASSLPSRPSPAPVAPSPARQGAAEPPRPAPARPVAVAPAPSSARSPAAASPASSRISPDKP
-77 RWFFAVK
+77 AEA
-84 LMAEP
+84 AEP
-89 SAKAAVTALTREAG
+89 S
-103 LPQLAAKRLVD
+103 D
-114 ELTAL
+114 
-119 GEKGGPSWLPA
+119 
-130 LRELVTGRGEPQAA
+130 
-144 SAAARPMPPQAPE
+144 AR
-157 RPVPR
+157 
-162 PPAPPP
+162 
-168 LPRPVAEAN
+168 
-177 VPRAP
+177 
-182 PLPREPAM
+182 
-190 PKAPQPSSPSP
+190 
-201 PPAPRTAR
+201 
-209 PEPEAPAAAPK
+209 
-220 PKKAFSGRMAMAGI
+220 PKKAASGRKAIAAV
-234 AAGVVCVVAAI
+234 AAGVACVAAA
-245 VGLAYARLQQQDRPP
+245 VLGLAYARLQQQVRPEP
-260 DNTEFASEQVVPAL
+260 ERGIEIAAVEAPAL

-308 LANIKAQDDAPTQQI
+308 LAAIKPQEDAPSQQV

-332 NILLVPPKAQ
+332 NILLVPPKMQ
-342 GSVPAPAGPASP
+342 GGPPPGSVSS
-354 SGAPQPPPM
+354 SGAPQPPPQ

-447 VAETKLIGKS
+447 GADAKLIGKS
-457 GRQFVVTDSSQRQR
+457 GRQFVVNDGAQRQR

-518 DAAQTFIETMEET
+518 DAAQTFIETMEEQ

-546 NRPIFYVDA
+546 NRPIFYADA
-555 GGETKTLSVSE
+555 GGETKVLTVSE
-566 VHKKFNDMIKIRLDR
+566 VHRKFNEMIKVRLDR
-581 YSAVRPTMG
+581 YSAVRPG
-590 AGVARPQPKK
+590 QGPGIARPQPKK

>member
-1 MSERFRQFQVAFPEE
+1 MSERFRQFQALFPEE

-25 RHGGTTMACPACG
+25 RHGGTRMACPACG
-38 RPATFEPRP
+38 RAATFEPRP
-47 KLRGFSCNHC
+47 KLRGFACNHC

-72 RISLQ
+72 RTPLQ
-77 RWFFAVK
+77 LWFFALK
-84 LMAEP
+84 TMAEQP
-89 SAKAAVTALTREAG
+89 GKGAVATITREAEVPK
-103 LPQLAAKRLVD
+103 LTAQRLVD
-114 ELTAL
+114 ELTAF
-119 GEKGGPSWLPA
+119 GEKGEGWFTGLHRFVMGEAEAVIRPA
-130 LRELVTGRGEPQAA
+130 GDKPQKPVVRSAPPA
-144 SAAARPMPPQAPE
+144 SA
-157 RPVPR
+157 PVPKPVAAVR
-162 PPAPPP
+162 EVPRAAPPP
-168 LPRPVAEAN
+168 PAAAVAPVPAKPVAK
-177 VPRAP
+177 PI
-182 PLPREPAM
+182 
-190 PKAPQPSSPSP
+190 
-201 PPAPRTAR
+201 
-209 PEPEAPAAAPK
+209 APAASPSHAAAGEAEGK
-220 PKKAFSGRMAMAGI
+220 TTAPKKAASGRLAIAGI
-234 AAGVVCVVAAI
+234 AAVVACMAAA
-245 VGLAYARLQQQDRPP
+245 VLGLAYARLQQQDRPMP
-260 DNTEFASEQVVPAL
+260 EAGEEVAGLEAPAL

-308 LANIKAQDDAPTQQI
+308 LAAIKPQEDAAPQQQV

-332 NILLVPPKAQ
+332 NILLVPPKMQ
-342 GSVPAPAGPASP
+342 SGAPGPASP
-354 SGAPQPPPM
+354 GGRPAAPPQ
-363 ISSGDP
+363 IASGDP

-376 PIKIRRHLVDTI
+376 PIRIRRHLVDTI

-447 VAETKLIGKS
+447 VAEAKLIGRS
-457 GRQFVVTDSSQRQR
+457 GRQFVIGDAGERQR

-518 DAAQTFIETMEET
+518 DAAQTFIETMEEQ

-546 NRPIFYVDA
+546 NRPIFYADA

-566 VHKKFNDMIKIRLDR
+566 VHKKFNDMIKVRLDR

-590 AGVARPQPKK
+590 PGLARPQPKK

>member
-1 MSERFRQFQVAFPEE
+1 MSERFRQFQALFPEE

-25 RHGGTTMACPACG
+25 RHGGTSMTCPACG
-38 RPATFEPRP
+38 RPAQFEPRP
-47 KLRGFSCNHC
+47 KLRGFACQHC
-57 NYMIHPAAGTPLESR
+57 HYMIHPAAGTPLESR
-72 RISLQ
+72 RTPLQ
-77 RWFFAVK
+77 LWFYALK
-84 LMAEP
+84 TLSEQ
-89 SAKAAVTALTREAG
+89 SGKAAVSAIARDAG
-103 LPQLAAKRLVD
+103 VPQLTAQRLAD
-114 ELTAL
+114 DLTAL
-119 GEKGGPSWLPA
+119 AGRGDAGWSEK
-130 LRELVTGRGEPQAA
+130 LRSLVTGKPEVACAPAA
-144 SAAARPMPPQAPE
+144 LALA
-157 RPVPR
+157 V
-162 PPAPPP
+162 
-168 LPRPVAEAN
+168 
-177 VPRAP
+177 
-182 PLPREPAM
+182 
-190 PKAPQPSSPSP
+190 PSSPSA
-201 PPAPRTAR
+201 PAPGPFAAVRKVIVEPPR
-209 PEPEAPAAAPK
+209 PVPVRPASASPPLPPVAAAPTAPRASLAK
-220 PKKAFSGRMAMAGI
+220 PADTIGSPDAPQRKAASGRKAI
-234 AAGVVCVVAAI
+234 AAVVAGAAC
-245 VGLAYARLQQQDRPP
+245 VTAAVLGLAYARLQQQDRPEP
-260 DNTEFASEQVVPAL
+260 ERGIEIAAIEAPAL

-308 LANIKAQDDAPTQQI
+308 LAAIKPQEETPTQQV

-332 NILLVPPKAQ
+332 NILLVPPKMQ
-342 GSVPAPAGPASP
+342 SGPPPGPVSA
-354 SGAPQPPPM
+354 SGAPQPPPQ

-442 AKHGL
+442 TKHGL
-447 VAETKLIGKS
+447 AADVKLIGRS
-457 GRQFVVTDSSQRQR
+457 GRQFVVTDGSQRQR

-536 AELLPKPAQA
+536 AELLPRPAQA
-546 NRPIFYVDA
+546 NRPIFYSDA
-555 GGETKTLSVSE
+555 GGETKVLSVSE

-581 YSAVRPTMG
+581 YSTVRPG
-590 AGVARPQPKK
+590 GGGGIARPPPKK